1 MFETLTDRLNDTF
14 RKLSGRGRISEE
26 NVREAMREVRRSLL
40 EADVNLEVVTS
51 FCEEV
56 TQEAL
61 GKDVLKSLK
70 PEEQMIGIVH
80 AKLVDLMGPIDS
92 HLMLV
97 EPPPTVV
104 MMCGLQ
110 GTGKTTTCGKLAAW
124 LKKRGKRVL
133 VVGADLQRPA
143 AVEQLRQLVE
153 ESVAAAPGDGQVA
166 FHGEPDKCAE
176 YGKATGVAVGV
187 CQRALKR
194 ARSERFDVLLLDTAG
209 RLHVDEDLMKEL
221 EAIDRA
227 VQAHQRVLVVDA
239 MTGQDAVASANEFN
253 KRLAVDGVIL
263 TKFDSD
269 TRGGAALSVKRV
281 TGAPIKFVGVGE
293 KVTALEEF
301 HPERMAGRILGMG
314 DVVSL
319 VEKAHEEVDEE
330 EAEKLAEK
338 MAKGEL
344 TLDDFTKQLR
354 TMRRMGPLKQ
364 LLGLLPGV
372 GSALKDIDI
381 DDKQLDRLEGIVN
394 SMTRAERADVG
405 VLNKSRTKR
414 IASGAGVPTT
424 EVGKLVKQ
432 FGAMQKATKQM
443 AGMGAMGKMKA
454 MRQMQEAG
462 AGAATGM
469 GGGGMPGF
477 GSRGSTKTKSV
488 KSGFKRRKRR

>member
-1 MFETLTDRLNDTF
+1 MFETLTDRLNSTF
-14 RKLSGRGRISEE
+14 RSLSGRGRISEE
-26 NVREAMREVRRSLL
+26 NIREAMTEVRRSLL
-40 EADVNLEVVTS
+40 EADVNLEVVTE

-56 TQEAL
+56 TRDAIGSE
-61 GKDVLKSLK
+61 VLKSLK
-70 PEEQMIGIVH
+70 PDEQMIGIVNT
-80 AKLVDLMGPIDS
+80 KLVELMGPVDS
-92 HLMLV
+92 QLMMV
-97 EPPPTVV
+97 DPPPTVV

-133 VVGADLQRPA
+133 VAAADLQRPA
-143 AVEQLRQLVE
+143 AVEQLRQVIE
-153 ESVAAAPGDGQVA
+153 ESVAGAPGDGHVA

-176 YGKATGVAVGV
+176 YGKATGVAVKV

-209 RLHVDEDLMKEL
+209 RLHVDDDLMKEIQ
-221 EAIDRA
+221 AIDRA
-227 VQAHQRVLVVDA
+227 VQPHQRMLVVDA
-239 MTGQDAVASANEFN
+239 MTGQDAVNSAREFN
-253 KRLAVDGVIL
+253 ERLAIDGVIL

-281 TGAPIKFVGVGE
+281 TGAPIKFIGVGE
-293 KVTALEEF
+293 KITALEEF

-338 MAKGEL
+338 MAKGQL

-364 LLGLLPGV
+364 LLGMLPGV
-372 GSALKDIDI
+372 GGALKDLDI

-394 SMTRAERADVG
+394 SMTRREREDTA
-405 VLNKSRTKR
+405 VLSKSRTKR
-414 IASGAGVPTT
+414 IANGAGVPTT
-424 EVGKLVKQ
+424 EVNKLVKQ
-432 FGAMQKATKQM
+432 FGAMQKVTKQM

-454 MRQMQEAG
+454 MRQMQSAG
-462 AGAATGM
+462 AGAGM
-469 GGGGMPGF
+469 GGGMPGF